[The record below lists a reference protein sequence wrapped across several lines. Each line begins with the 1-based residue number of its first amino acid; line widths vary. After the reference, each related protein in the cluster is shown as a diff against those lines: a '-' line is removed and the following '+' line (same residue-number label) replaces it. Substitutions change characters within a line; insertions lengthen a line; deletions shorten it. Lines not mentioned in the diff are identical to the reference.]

1 MFSPSGRKY
10 STITHNIELHIRNRK
25 KKKNRFSK
33 AIGEMQIALYNIPP
47 TILKKEQINSRK

>member
-1 MFSPSGRKY
+1 MFSPSGRKH
-10 STITHNIELHIRNRK
+10 STITHDIELNIRNRK

-47 TILKKEQINSRK
+47 TILKNE

>member
-1 MFSPSGRKY
+1 MFSPSGRKH
-10 STITHNIELHIRNRK
+10 STITHDIELNIRNRK

-47 TILKKEQINSRK
+47 TILKKEQIDSRK